1 MKGMIL
7 AAGKG
12 LRLRPLTL
20 MKPKPALP
28 LASIPLIRYSL
39 SFLSR
44 NGVSQVMVNLHHL
57 PEGVR
62 EAVAGVDSLEVHF
75 SFEDQLLG
83 TGGALKKVASFFDEG
98 TFILMNG
105 DILVDL
111 DMKEVIEAH
120 KKRKAKAT
128 MVLIPPPRDHRYSL
142 VEISED
148 GFVRRFH
155 RGEGNRRRSFVFS
168 GIHILEPELLSL
180 FPDGPSEIIPSL
192 YLPLIER
199 KERVLGYVLNC
210 FWQEIGT
217 AKLFLDANLKLI
229 RSKLPPYIKE
239 MVDEVNELWK
249 GGELIKERGVYIP
262 PSVTVE
268 GGAVVGG
275 ESIIGED
282 VFLSRVVIGRGVQ
295 IGASSFLANSV
306 VFDGSIIP
314 PGTKLKDKVIFPPLP
329 QSCSYKEVEE
339 GEGFFSSPL

>member
-1 MKGMIL
+1 VKGMIL

-111 DMKEVIEAH
+111 DI
-120 KKRKAKAT
+120 
-128 MVLIPPPRDHRYSL
+128 
-142 VEISED
+142 

-180 FPDGPSEIIPSL
+180 LPDGPSEIIPSL

-249 GGELIKERGVYIP
+249 GGELIKERVP